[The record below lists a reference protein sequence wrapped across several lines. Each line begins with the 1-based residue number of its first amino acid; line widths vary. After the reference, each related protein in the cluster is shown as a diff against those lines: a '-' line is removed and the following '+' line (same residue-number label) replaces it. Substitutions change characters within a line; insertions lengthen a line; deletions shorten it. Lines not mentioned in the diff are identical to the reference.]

1 LGEGYAARERWR
13 PSNPQ
18 PRPGFQRLPNL
29 LARLAQLHQQID
41 SGQQAAIW
49 RECGVLACTRR
60 TELQLKKKSAIAIK
74 AKANSVA
81 SGERFGKGLQNSAEP
96 IKAIDTRAEIA
107 EALLSMILVAWIADR
122 CNVLSNKTLEIFPTF
137 PAGGY
142 LIRCWRIGLH

>member
-74 AKANSVA
+74 AKANTRQTSMW
-81 SGERFGKGLQNSAEP
+81 FGRS
-96 IKAIDTRAEIA
+96 T
-107 EALLSMILVAWIADR
+107 
-122 CNVLSNKTLEIFPTF
+122 
-137 PAGGY
+137 
-142 LIRCWRIGLH
+142 